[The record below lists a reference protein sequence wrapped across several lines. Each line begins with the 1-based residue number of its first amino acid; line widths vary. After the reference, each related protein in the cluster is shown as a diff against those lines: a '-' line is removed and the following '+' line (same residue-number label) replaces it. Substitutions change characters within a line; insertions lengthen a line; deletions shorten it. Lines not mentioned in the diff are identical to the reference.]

1 MQWRV
6 RMISNRTSTMTQSRP
21 LKRNISERSAS
32 KHELLFRR
40 VSHCARDRKTEAAT
54 RRQAIQ
60 CVARVALQTDW
71 RCSMNNKL
79 FEEMLAAM
87 KRAKEDMMNIQE
99 DCNSGEFELD
109 PQFAIDRLSAAI
121 ADAEKKAKQ

>member
-1 MQWRV
+1 
-6 RMISNRTSTMTQSRP
+6 
-21 LKRNISERSAS
+21 
-32 KHELLFRR
+32 
-40 VSHCARDRKTEAAT
+40 
-54 RRQAIQ
+54 
-60 CVARVALQTDW
+60 
-71 RCSMNNKL
+71 MNNKL